1 MCRLTIVF
9 RLARRTGLGFL
20 RRRPSA
26 VGPSVPW
33 IYRGTYQ
40 QGLVKQQ
47 TGLRALGRETTVP
60 FGFHGWRYGSCSPTP
75 FVSHPGY
82 FIATMGGI
90 ICKDDM

>member
-1 MCRLTIVF
+1 MSITHSFSSCSSDRV
-9 RLARRTGLGFL
+9 GLFA
-20 RRRPSA
+20 PSA